1 MPVNNYLTINYLYF
15 SDFLYCS
22 VLIQSV
28 YRFDT
33 VLKLKLHETYREGRS
48 IFSRI
53 VIGLY

>member
-33 VLKLKLHETYREGRS
+33 VRKLKLHETYREKEY
-48 IFSRI
+48 ILRI